1 MPIGDENDPD
11 TPIYNEVLHGVGGT
25 PDGHDHPAVLAEQRG
40 FELGQGIV
48 RMSQI
53 IQATM
58 VGMTRGIVAAQAEE
72 SSGGDPDTA

>member
-1 MPIGDENDPD
+1 MAIGDEQDPD
-11 TPIYNEVLHGVGGT
+11 TPIYNEVLHGGNDPKGF
-25 PDGHDHPAVLAEQRG
+25 DYPAQLAEQRG

-58 VGMTRGIVAAQAEE
+58 NGVTRGINAAQAEE
-72 SSGGDPDTA
+72 SGDDASNA

>member
-40 FELGQGIV
+40 FEIGQGIV

-58 VGMTRGIVAAQAEE
+58 AGVSRGMAEAQKDVGDDQPHA
-72 SSGGDPDTA
+72 

>member
-11 TPIYNEVLHGVGGT
+11 TPIYNEVLHGGNE

-58 VGMTRGIVAAQAEE
+58 AGVSRGMAEAQSEE
-72 SSGGDPDTA
+72 NDDDRLSP

>member
-11 TPIYNEVLHGVGGT
+11 TPIYNAVLNGENE

-58 VGMTRGIVAAQAEE
+58 AGVSRGMAEAQKDVGDDQPHA
-72 SSGGDPDTA
+72 

>member
-11 TPIYNEVLHGVGGT
+11 TPIYNEVLNGT
-25 PDGHDHPAVLAEQRG
+25 NEPDGHDHPAVLAEQRG

-58 VGMTRGIVAAQAEE
+58 NGVTRGINAAQAEE
-72 SSGGDPDTA
+72 SGDDASNA